1 MGVAIP
7 QFIPEDRA
15 SGALNVEGSFT
26 AQGTYNGSPFYMKR
40 TPASA
45 GNRRTFTWSFWF
57 KRNTKFNND
66 QRFLSVDDSSGDQAG
81 IKFIDTAG
89 GSLNNYVQFFD
100 RQSSSFTLNFH
111 SLAQYTDPSGWYNLV
126 VACDTTQATN
136 TDRVHIYMN
145 GEEVAYNPSYDDYPT
160 QNLETRFNNTTQH
173 NLFAGEQYNSQIM
186 NGQVSQICWIDG
198 QQLDPTY
205 FGFTDPLTGG
215 WRPKKFNISDTPTGS
230 WGTCGYYLPMDG
242 SAHPGEDQSGQGN
255 DWQSV
260 NGGRSGCIAI
270 DKATGAIPIRN
281 ATGGGHVLSPR
292 VRGNAGVAVTVYDDG
307 GGNKYYLD
315 GKKTGNLDF
324 VRGQTVTFNT
334 GDSTVSG
341 HPFRFSGV
349 SNGAHNAMYGVSFDG
364 SNDTLTIPD
373 NADFELGSGDF
384 TIEAWVKGDDTTQQ
398 SYTTVISKFQS
409 SNFSWMIRW
418 SSDDIER
425 EAWSFFYSTTGSNY
439 ITVTGAPLDDQKWH
453 HLVVARSG
461 GTIRCYTD
469 GIINDTKTTTD
480 TFYSGTADV
489 VIGSDQNSNYFDGII
504 SDVRVTKGEAL
515 YTGGGFTP
523 PSAPMTTTSQGATAS
538 NVKLLCCNGSS
549 VTAST
554 VTPGTITN
562 SGSTSSD
569 ENPYDT
575 YPYATV
581 TGAISPG
588 TVGAATTITFPHN
601 APDSLYYY
609 CTAHSGMG
617 GSGIIG
623 LGTDIQKADPYAWKC
638 VLALPYGD
646 NMLDQSSEVSCT
658 STEYPVDNTTYGDPA
673 MTTDTSQ
680 FYGNS
685 LYLDGNDAV
694 SLGIINDSVFEFGG
708 SDWCIEFWFR
718 GDVTL
723 DASYWNPLISL
734 PWTGSSN
741 NYSQI
746 WIGFAGGASGS
757 YQTGELHSR
766 LNAKVSGS
774 LVKTELDTQN
784 SKVYDDKMWHHI
796 AVTKE
801 NYTARIYLDGELKEA
816 ASIGFA
822 MNTDLQNCTG
832 WIGGYAN
839 HGGTSGTSI
848 SAYSKGY
855 FNDFKIYK
863 GIAKYTEDY
872 FLPASPD
879 PTIRLDSPSGVAY
892 KSDFEPTTT
901 GSVQFDGT
909 GDKLSI
915 ASHADLQIGSS
926 SYTMEFWVYKNAD
939 TPDDYDVWAAKGSNN
954 NNTKEFALESQ
965 ADQQLD
971 WYYSTNG
978 GSWSQVENV
987 SGGAIRSKMWH
998 HIAFTKNSS
1007 TNYFAFFVNG
1017 KRTYYSTTG
1026 GETLYTGGDAFCI
1039 AGFADANT
1047 VFECNVKISNFRFIK
1062 GSCLYNQDFVPSTT
1076 PLTNITNTK
1085 LLCCQ
1090 STTSATAG
1098 VSPNTITTAGEPA
1111 ASKFNPLDTNID
1123 TVQSHQSNYATLN
1136 DLNPGSYAT
1145 LYDGGLRY
1153 DGGTTGGNNTI
1164 VVTDQGVPANS
1175 GKWYCEFKVDIG
1187 TSYPEPGV
1195 ARLPFDDE
1203 TDWDN
1208 YMGENGD
1215 TWMYYNGTKYHSGS
1229 TASYGG
1235 TYGVGDIVGM
1245 VLDTDGGG
1253 SISWHLN
1260 GVDQGIAYN
1269 DLNSHNN
1276 IKAKTFHF
1284 GCGANTQYVIFNF
1297 GQKPFAYPPPKGCK
1311 TLCTANLPSK
1321 NIARSDTYV
1330 GTVLYTGDGAT
1341 NRSIYGLNF
1350 QPDFMWFAPRN
1361 EDNWRTVFDSVRGDG
1376 KSIYTNSN
1384 WTQESL
1390 SNTGGV
1396 PLKDGFTV
1404 GYNSSYSAVFTNKNS
1419 VTYVA
1424 WCWKAGGNKNT
1435 FNKDDVGY
1443 ASAAAAGL
1451 TAGTNPSVD
1460 VLGSS
1465 VGTKQGFSI
1474 IKYNNPDGGT
1484 HEFPH
1489 GLTEAPQILISKKL
1503 ATADWYVHT
1512 SAIDGSVDYSYLNS
1526 TNTFSASSRTFSA
1539 TTAPMINSSGDYIAY
1554 LWHSVPGFSKFGSFE
1569 GNASANGQSIYL
1581 GFQPEIVLYKN
1592 TNGTGNWVIY
1602 DTARGPYN
1610 TNNKR
1615 LRVNTNEQEGEVAR
1629 VNTFSD
1635 GFRLVSSSFPNTDNL
1650 YLYMAWAKS
1659 PFSDLYG
1666 GQSNAF

>member
-1 MGVAIP
+1 MGVAIT

-15 SGALNVEGSFT
+15 SGALNAEGSFT

-66 QRFLSVDDSSGDQAG
+66 QRFLSVDASSGDQAG

-89 GSLNNYVQFFD
+89 GSLNNYIQFFD

-111 SLAQYTDPSGWYNLV
+111 SLAQYKDPSGWYNLV

-198 QQLDPTY
+198 QQLDSTY

-255 DWQSV
+255 DWQSA
-260 NGGRSGCIAI
+260 NGGRSGCVAI

-281 ATGGGHVLSPR
+281 ATGGGHVISPR

-349 SNGAHNAMYGVSFDG
+349 SNGAHNTMYGVSFDG

-646 NMLDQSSEVSCT
+646 KMFDQSSQVSCT
-658 STEYPVDNTTYGDPA
+658 STEYPVDNTTYGDPSITP
-673 MTTDTSQ
+673 TTSE
-680 FYGNS
+680 FYGGS

-694 SLGIINDSVFEFGG
+694 SLGIINDSVLEFGG

-723 DASYWNPLISL
+723 DASYWNPIISL
-734 PWTGSSN
+734 PWTGNTN

-766 LNAKVSGS
+766 LNANVGGS
-774 LVKTELDTQN
+774 LTKTELDTQN

-822 MNTDLQNCTG
+822 MNTDLQSNTG
-832 WIGGYAN
+832 WIGAYAN

-848 SAYSKGY
+848 SAYTKGY
-855 FNDFKIYK
+855 INDLKIYK

-872 FLPASPD
+872 FLQASAD
-879 PTIRLDSPSGVAY
+879 PTIRLDSQSG
-892 KSDFEPTTT
+892 
-901 GSVQFDGT
+901 
-909 GDKLSI
+909 
-915 ASHADLQIGSS
+915 
-926 SYTMEFWVYKNAD
+926 
-939 TPDDYDVWAAKGSNN
+939 
-954 NNTKEFALESQ
+954 
-965 ADQQLD
+965 
-971 WYYSTNG
+971 
-978 GSWSQVENV
+978 
-987 SGGAIRSKMWH
+987 
-998 HIAFTKNSS
+998 
-1007 TNYFAFFVNG
+1007 
-1017 KRTYYSTTG
+1017 
-1026 GETLYTGGDAFCI
+1026 
-1039 AGFADANT
+1039 
-1047 VFECNVKISNFRFIK
+1047 
-1062 GSCLYNQDFVPSTT
+1062 
-1076 PLTNITNTK
+1076 
-1085 LLCCQ
+1085 
-1090 STTSATAG
+1090 
-1098 VSPNTITTAGEPA
+1098 
-1111 ASKFNPLDTNID
+1111 
-1123 TVQSHQSNYATLN
+1123 
-1136 DLNPGSYAT
+1136 
-1145 LYDGGLRY
+1145 
-1153 DGGTTGGNNTI
+1153 
-1164 VVTDQGVPANS
+1164 
-1175 GKWYCEFKVDIG
+1175 
-1187 TSYPEPGV
+1187 
-1195 ARLPFDDE
+1195 
-1203 TDWDN
+1203 
-1208 YMGENGD
+1208 
-1215 TWMYYNGTKYHSGS
+1215 
-1229 TASYGG
+1229 
-1235 TYGVGDIVGM
+1235 
-1245 VLDTDGGG
+1245 
-1253 SISWHLN
+1253 
-1260 GVDQGIAYN
+1260 
-1269 DLNSHNN
+1269 
-1276 IKAKTFHF
+1276 
-1284 GCGANTQYVIFNF
+1284 
-1297 GQKPFAYPPPKGCK
+1297 
-1311 TLCTANLPSK
+1311 
-1321 NIARSDTYV
+1321 
-1330 GTVLYTGDGAT
+1330 
-1341 NRSIYGLNF
+1341 
-1350 QPDFMWFAPRN
+1350 
-1361 EDNWRTVFDSVRGDG
+1361 
-1376 KSIYTNSN
+1376 
-1384 WTQESL
+1384 
-1390 SNTGGV
+1390 
-1396 PLKDGFTV
+1396 
-1404 GYNSSYSAVFTNKNS
+1404 
-1419 VTYVA
+1419 
-1424 WCWKAGGNKNT
+1424 
-1435 FNKDDVGY
+1435 
-1443 ASAAAAGL
+1443 
-1451 TAGTNPSVD
+1451 
-1460 VLGSS
+1460 
-1465 VGTKQGFSI
+1465 
-1474 IKYNNPDGGT
+1474 
-1484 HEFPH
+1484 
-1489 GLTEAPQILISKKL
+1489 L
-1503 ATADWYVHT
+1503 A
-1512 SAIDGSVDYSYLNS
+1512 
-1526 TNTFSASSRTFSA
+1526 
-1539 TTAPMINSSGDYIAY
+1539 
-1554 LWHSVPGFSKFGSFE
+1554 
-1569 GNASANGQSIYL
+1569 
-1581 GFQPEIVLYKN
+1581 
-1592 TNGTGNWVIY
+1592 
-1602 DTARGPYN
+1602 
-1610 TNNKR
+1610 
-1615 LRVNTNEQEGEVAR
+1615 
-1629 VNTFSD
+1629 
-1635 GFRLVSSSFPNTDNL
+1635 
-1650 YLYMAWAKS
+1650 
-1659 PFSDLYG
+1659 
-1666 GQSNAF
+1666 